1 MRINKETWELHN
13 LYDKC
18 ERTRVYRLGPG
29 MRAISV
35 CACGR
40 AYTQPD
46 LSDMS
51 LRLKPRVKPWM
62 LIPRAMAA
70 ATLKRYRRMLR
81 ETQHTHHGK
90 YRYEAPQYNEDD
102 PREER

>member
-1 MRINKETWELHN
+1 MRIDKDTWELHN

-18 ERTRVYRLGPG
+18 ERTRVYKLGPA
-29 MRAISV
+29 MRAVSV
-35 CACGR
+35 CRCGR

-46 LSDMS
+46 LHDMQ
-51 LRLKPRVKPWM
+51 LRLKPYSHPWM

-70 ATLKRYRRMLR
+70 TILRRYRRMLKA
-81 ETQHTHHGK
+81 TPHTHHGK
-90 YRYEAPQYNEDD
+90 YQYEAPQYNADD